1 MIKLIFTRHTPFQL
15 WNGVSMMTNKN
26 DFFFFKTD
34 QSINQRTMSNISAL
48 WMVKDDIL
56 YTTNNGYDSDKK
68 PYIPFSEFLQDVIA
82 VVSITDFIQMTN
94 DMFRNEISKLPAE
107 MKMMALTIIKYFREN
122 YETIKAMKGQD
133 LHIKTPIIKKKR

>member
-1 MIKLIFTRHTPFQL
+1 
-15 WNGVSMMTNKN
+15 
-26 DFFFFKTD
+26 
-34 QSINQRTMSNISAL
+34 MSNISAL